1 DRLLRGRRDH
11 PARRGVRAAARRRQ
25 GHQAAVQDEHGARG
39 AAAVRQLRS
48 PPRRCTAVRHRRRA
62 GVDLL
67 HHQRRFRYVRDGHD
81 RPQGRSEPPR
91 ITRIFWACASGLI
104 AASLIWVSSLS
115 DGDSGM
121 EGLQALALLSALPFS
136 VVMIGMT
143 ISLWRSLGDEVKVI
157 EKLEL
162 RLRQGEFI
170 QRYPAELTDEVSGRA
185 EDRVEEQVEAQV
197 SEHLSTYTAEM
208 PAVPVEESQ
217 PWRGSRRR
225 GPRNPFSLSASGISA
240 RPRAAAP
247 CPPRGRAGSRRSA
260 RRHRRGGRRP
270 RAG

>member
-1 DRLLRGRRDH
+1 
-11 PARRGVRAAARRRQ
+11 
-25 GHQAAVQDEHGARG
+25 
-39 AAAVRQLRS
+39 
-48 PPRRCTAVRHRRRA
+48 
-62 GVDLL
+62 
-67 HHQRRFRYVRDGHD
+67 
-81 RPQGRSEPPR
+81 
-91 ITRIFWACASGLI
+91 
-104 AASLIWVSSLS
+104 
-115 DGDSGM
+115 M

-170 QRYPAELTDEVSGRA
+170 QRYSAELTDEVSGRV
-185 EDRVEEQVEAQV
+185 EDRVAEQVEAQV

-208 PAVPVEESQ
+208 PGVPVEESQ

-225 GPRNPFSLSASGISA
+225 VPRNPFSLSASGISA

>member
-1 DRLLRGRRDH
+1 
-11 PARRGVRAAARRRQ
+11 
-25 GHQAAVQDEHGARG
+25 
-39 AAAVRQLRS
+39 S
-48 PPRRCTAVRHRRRA
+48 
-62 GVDLL
+62 DL
-67 HHQRRFRYVRDGHD
+67 
-81 RPQGRSEPPR
+81 
-91 ITRIFWACASGLI
+91 SGLI

-170 QRYPAELTDEVSGRA
+170 QRYSAELTDEVSGRV
-185 EDRVEEQVEAQV
+185 EDRVAEQVEAQV

-208 PAVPVEESQ
+208 PADPVQPQRVRDQRAATCSRSVPSTRASRFSPIRSSAPTGRPPAACGVISSLGASQ
-217 PWRGSRRR
+217 RGSSC
-225 GPRNPFSLSASGISA
+225 GSGSGSVTSIAALPSVPASSAS
-240 RPRAAAP
+240 
-247 CPPRGRAGSRRSA
+247 RSA
-260 RRHRRGGRRP
+260 TWSTVAPRPTLSRIAWSGSAASTSRPTAPAVASVAGRMSIS
-270 RAG
+270 